1 MIRDTRSRLVQAVHP
16 GERSSEL
23 VCLLLA
29 CLLLAG
35 WGSCRSTPR
44 EVDWEDLAK
53 PLAFKLGGGD
63 RIHIEVEEH
72 PELGRDVVVRP
83 DGMINLP
90 LVGEVSARD
99 RLPEQLAE
107 EIARQLERFVKNP
120 VVNVSVSEI
129 NSYAIYVL
137 GEVRKP
143 GEFRATEPR
152 TVLQSLALAG
162 GLTPFAA
169 PNRIHV
175 LRKRPSKTDLVI
187 PIHYDDIVSGKA
199 PEQNILLHSGD
210 TVVVP

>member
-1 MIRDTRSRLVQAVHP
+1 MSRGGEIIRGA
-16 GERSSEL
+16 GYG
-23 VCLLLA
+23 
-29 CLLLAG
+29 LLAG
-35 WGSCRSTPR
+35 LLAVPCRGMNCRQQTMP
-44 EVDWEDLAK
+44 VDWEELAK
-53 PLAFKLGGGD
+53 PRAFKLGGGD
-63 RIHIEVEEH
+63 RIHIEVQEH
-72 PELGRDVVVRP
+72 QELSRDVVVRP

-120 VVNVSVSEI
+120 VVNVSVSEV

-137 GEVRKP
+137 GEVRRP
-143 GEFRATEPR
+143 GEFRAAEPR

-162 GLTPFAA
+162 GLTPFAS
-169 PNRIHV
+169 PSRIHV
-175 LRKRPSKTDLVI
+175 LRKRPAQTDLVI
-187 PIHYDDIVSGKA
+187 PIDYGDIVSGKR